1 MNRKLKIKRK
11 DQTRKKKKAAIATR
25 LQSATQHDRSNP
37 KGRGADD
44 YQEGDIDFNFIYG
57 WDL

>member
-1 MNRKLKIKRK
+1 MNRKLKIKKK

-25 LQSATQHDRSNP
+25 LQSTTQVNRSRQ
-37 KGRGADD
+37 KGRRADD
-44 YQEGDIDFNFIYG
+44 YQERDIDFNFIYG